1 MGIRLLL
8 WLGVLLG
15 FIALLGLAQSQPRA
29 PRVALVI
36 GNAAYSDPSTPLSTT
51 IRDTGTIAEELRRN
65 EFEVDLKENLGKEDM
80 QRALDAFMGKIRAG
94 STALFYFS
102 GYGIQTAKQTFL
114 IPINA
119 KVWNEAD
126 LRREGFGLDTTLAEM
141 NRRGAKAK
149 IVIIDAARRNPFE
162 RRFRA
167 VAAGL
172 AVLDAPEGT
181 LAIYS
186 AAPGKLIN
194 EGSDTNSV
202 FVTELM
208 KEMRIPN
215 VTAEEVFSRVRI
227 GVSRATNNEQTPWV
241 SSSLGEDFYFG
252 SRPASTTLS
261 PSLPPAPAPSPPPA
275 PPIAAAPAPPTAP
288 APAPPIAV
296 APAPPTAPAPAPPS
310 AANPPP
316 SAATAPA
323 RSESVRGEVK
333 SGDVFRDCSTCP
345 EMVVVPAGSFD
356 MGASTDYEDP
366 VHRVTI
372 AKSFAVGRYEVTF
385 DEWDRCEE
393 EKGCKA
399 QPEDR
404 TWGRGTRPV
413 INVSWMDAN
422 AFAAWLSKK
431 TGHTYRLPTEAEWE
445 YAARAGSNSPF
456 WWGRDV
462 GSRQANCRECA
473 TGGGQQTGNVG
484 SYPPNPFGVY
494 DTAGNAAEWVED
506 CWNDNYRGA
515 PTNGSAWTS
524 GQCQLRVLRGGSY
537 DSPAKAVR
545 STARFRYDSSV
556 RYSNNGFRLVRELP

>member
-51 IRDTGTIAEELRRN
+51 ISDTRTIAEELRRN

-194 EGSDTNSV
+194 EGSGTNSV

-252 SRPASTTLS
+252 SRSASTTLS
-261 PSLPPAPAPSPPPA
+261 PSLPPAPPPPPPPPPPPLPPSLPPAPAPSPPPPPA
-275 PPIAAAPAPPTAP
+275 PPPPIAA
-288 APAPPIAV
+288 

-323 RSESVRGEVK
+323 RSESVR
-333 SGDVFRDCSTCP
+333 
-345 EMVVVPAGSFD
+345 
-356 MGASTDYEDP
+356 
-366 VHRVTI
+366 
-372 AKSFAVGRYEVTF
+372 
-385 DEWDRCEE
+385 
-393 EKGCKA
+393 
-399 QPEDR
+399 
-404 TWGRGTRPV
+404 
-413 INVSWMDAN
+413 
-422 AFAAWLSKK
+422 
-431 TGHTYRLPTEAEWE
+431 
-445 YAARAGSNSPF
+445 
-456 WWGRDV
+456 
-462 GSRQANCRECA
+462 
-473 TGGGQQTGNVG
+473 
-484 SYPPNPFGVY
+484 
-494 DTAGNAAEWVED
+494 
-506 CWNDNYRGA
+506 
-515 PTNGSAWTS
+515 
-524 GQCQLRVLRGGSY
+524 
-537 DSPAKAVR
+537 
-545 STARFRYDSSV
+545 
-556 RYSNNGFRLVRELP
+556 

>member
-15 FIALLGLAQSQPRA
+15 FIALLGMAQSQPRP

-51 IRDTGTIAEELRRN
+51 ITDARTIAEELRRN

-102 GYGIQTAKQTFL
+102 GYGIQAAKQTFL

-141 NRRGAKAK
+141 NRKGAKAK

-194 EGSDTNSV
+194 EGTGTNSV

-208 KEMRIPN
+208 KELRIPN

-252 SRPASTTLS
+252 SRSASTAFS
-261 PSLPPAPAPSPPPA
+261 PNPPPAPAPSPPPA
-275 PPIAAAPAPPTAP
+275 LAPAPPTAREPAPPPAPAPAPPTAP
-288 APAPPIAV
+288 APAPR
-296 APAPPTAPAPAPPS
+296 T

-316 SAATAPA
+316 SAATPPA
-323 RSESVRGEVK
+323 RTESLRSDVK

-356 MGASTDYEDP
+356 MGSSTDYEDP
-366 VHRVTI
+366 LHRVTI

-385 DEWDRCEE
+385 DEWDRCAE
-393 EKGCKA
+393 EKGCTA

-404 TWGRGTRPV
+404 TWGRGARPV

-445 YAARAGSNSPF
+445 YAARGGSNSPF
-456 WWGRDV
+456 WW
-462 GSRQANCRECA
+462 
-473 TGGGQQTGNVG
+473 
-484 SYPPNPFGVY
+484 
-494 DTAGNAAEWVED
+494 
-506 CWNDNYRGA
+506 
-515 PTNGSAWTS
+515 
-524 GQCQLRVLRGGSY
+524 
-537 DSPAKAVR
+537 
-545 STARFRYDSSV
+545 
-556 RYSNNGFRLVRELP
+556 

>member
-51 IRDTGTIAEELRRN
+51 ISDTRTIAEELRRN

-149 IVIIDAARRNPFE
+149 IVIVDAARRNPFE

-194 EGSDTNSV
+194 EGSGTNSV

-215 VTAEEVFSRVRI
+215 VIAEEVFSRVRI

-241 SSSLGEDFYFG
+241 SSSLGEDLYFG
-252 SRPASTTLS
+252 SRSASTTLS

-275 PPIAAAPAPPTAP
+275 PAPPIAAAPAPPS
-288 APAPPIAV
+288 APAPP
-296 APAPPTAPAPAPPS
+296 PPSAPAPAPPS
-310 AANPPP
+310 APPGQNPAA
-316 SAATAPA
+316 SAPKPA
-323 RSESVRGEVK
+323 QPVELVRAVAADQK
-333 SGDVFRDCSTCP
+333 LRLDFLYSINPDCSSIGFSTVRIIEPPKNGRLTVKNGAGFTNFPQGNPRFECNKRRSDG
-345 EMVVVPAGSFD
+345 VVLQ
-356 MGASTDYEDP
+356 YE
-366 VHRVTI
+366 
-372 AKSFAVGRYEVTF
+372 
-385 DEWDRCEE
+385 
-393 EKGCKA
+393 
-399 QPEDR
+399 
-404 TWGRGTRPV
+404 
-413 INVSWMDAN
+413 
-422 AFAAWLSKK
+422 
-431 TGHTYRLPTEAEWE
+431 
-445 YAARAGSNSPF
+445 
-456 WWGRDV
+456 
-462 GSRQANCRECA
+462 
-473 TGGGQQTGNVG
+473 
-484 SYPPNPFGVY
+484 PNPGFSGTDSLTVDVVFASGSSSQRHYAIGV
-494 DTAGNAAEWVED
+494 
-506 CWNDNYRGA
+506 
-515 PTNGSAWTS
+515 
-524 GQCQLRVLRGGSY
+524 
-537 DSPAKAVR
+537 K
-545 STARFRYDSSV
+545 
-556 RYSNNGFRLVRELP
+556 

>member
-51 IRDTGTIAEELRRN
+51 ISDTRTIAEELRRN

-194 EGSDTNSV
+194 EGSGTNSV

-215 VTAEEVFSRVRI
+215 VIAEEVFSRVRI

-241 SSSLGEDFYFG
+241 SSSLGEDLYFG
-252 SRPASTTLS
+252 SRSASTTLS

-275 PPIAAAPAPPTAP
+275 PAPPIAAAPAPPS
-288 APAPPIAV
+288 APAPP
-296 APAPPTAPAPAPPS
+296 PPSAPAPAPPS
-310 AANPPP
+310 APPGQNPAA
-316 SAATAPA
+316 SAPKPA
-323 RSESVRGEVK
+323 QPVELVRAVAADQK
-333 SGDVFRDCSTCP
+333 LRLDFLYSINPDCSSIGFSTVRIIEP
-345 EMVVVPAGSFD
+345 PRNGRLTVKNGAGF
-356 MGASTDYEDP
+356 TNFP
-366 VHRVTI
+366 
-372 AKSFAVGRYEVTF
+372 
-385 DEWDRCEE
+385 
-393 EKGCKA
+393 
-399 QPEDR
+399 
-404 TWGRGTRPV
+404 RGTR
-413 INVSWMDAN
+413 
-422 AFAAWLSKK
+422 
-431 TGHTYRLPTEAEWE
+431 
-445 YAARAGSNSPF
+445 
-456 WWGRDV
+456 
-462 GSRQANCRECA
+462 CA
-473 TGGGQQTGNVG
+473 TSGARTAWSCSTSPIPG
-484 SYPPNPFGVY
+484 SVAPIPSPWTWYLPL
-494 DTAGNAAEWVED
+494 AAH
-506 CWNDNYRGA
+506 R
-515 PTNGSAWTS
+515 S
-524 GQCQLRVLRGGSY
+524 GIM
-537 DSPAKAVR
+537 R
-545 STARFRYDSSV
+545 S
-556 RYSNNGFRLVRELP
+556 G

>member
-15 FIALLGLAQSQPRA
+15 FIALLGMAQSQPRP

-51 IRDTGTIAEELRRN
+51 ITDARTIAEELRRN

-102 GYGIQTAKQTFL
+102 GYGIQAAKQTFL

-119 KVWNEAD
+119 KVWNEVD

-141 NRRGAKAK
+141 NRKGAKAK

-194 EGSDTNSV
+194 EGTGTNSV

-208 KEMRIPN
+208 KELRIPN

-252 SRPASTTLS
+252 SRSASTAFS
-261 PSLPPAPAPSPPPA
+261 PNPPPAPAPSPPPA
-275 PPIAAAPAPPTAP
+275 RAP
-288 APAPPIAV
+288 APAPP
-296 APAPPTAPAPAPPS
+296 T

-316 SAATAPA
+316 SAATPPA
-323 RSESVRGEVK
+323 RTESLRSDVK

-356 MGASTDYEDP
+356 MGSSTDYEDP
-366 VHRVTI
+366 LHRVTI

-385 DEWDRCEE
+385 DEWDRCAE
-393 EKGCKA
+393 EKGCTA
-399 QPEDR
+399 QSEDR
-404 TWGRGTRPV
+404 AWGRGARPV

-445 YAARAGSNSPF
+445 YAARGGSNSPF

-473 TGGGQQTGNVG
+473 TGGGQQTANVG

-545 STARFRYDSSV
+545 STARFRYDSNV
-556 RYSNNGFRLVRELP
+556 RYSNNGFRLIRELP